1 MNRLTGSTRASTAE
15 DSPDSVVIHAENA
28 YRLRLLLLLGE
39 GLWELLL
46 LLLLL
51 LLLEA
56 PEPLSGLR
64 LRSLRPSS
72 VAGVGTFL
80 TGALSCALPF
90 ACAQAGSADPALIA
104 AGVASWSEGGALP
117 GLGPSGSGFAVP
129 ALPSGSGCC
138 FDAKAICAPGGSHD
152 ARFAASALSV
162 GCGSVFES
170 RLVPALGL
178 SHGGTLLGPVALP
191 LGTVG
196 TAGSAGRGGRVSC

>member
-1 MNRLTGSTRASTAE
+1 MKRLTASTRTSTAV

-51 LLLEA
+51 LEA

-72 VAGVGTFL
+72 AAGVGTVL

-90 ACAQAGSADPALIA
+90 ACAQGGSADPALRA

-129 ALPSGSGCC
+129 ALPSGSSSC

-152 ARFAASALSV
+152 ARLAAGALSA
-162 GCGSVFES
+162 GCGSFFES

-178 SHGGTLLGPVALP
+178 SHGGTLLGLVALP
-191 LGTVG
+191 LGTAG

>member
-1 MNRLTGSTRASTAE
+1 MKRLTASIRASTAV

-28 YRLRLLLLLGE
+28 HRLRLLLLLGE
-39 GLWELLL
+39 RLWE

-72 VAGVGTFL
+72 AAGVGTFL

-117 GLGPSGSGFAVP
+117 GLGPSGFAVP
-129 ALPSGSGCC
+129 ALPSGSGSC

-152 ARFAASALSV
+152 ARFAACALSA
-162 GCGSVFES
+162 GCGSFFES

-191 LGTVG
+191 LGTAG
-196 TAGSAGRGGRVSC
+196 TVGSAGRGGRVSC